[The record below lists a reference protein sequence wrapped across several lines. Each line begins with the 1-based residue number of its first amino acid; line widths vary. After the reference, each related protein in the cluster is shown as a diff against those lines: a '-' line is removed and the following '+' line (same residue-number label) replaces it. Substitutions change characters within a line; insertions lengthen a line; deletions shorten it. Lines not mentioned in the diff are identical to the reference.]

1 MWRENSGKNIMG
13 KKNGKTSGRTDPKF
27 GISRSRNPCMQN
39 FSPNGALQPQFRTP
53 QNFQLFWSL
62 LPPETRIFFRRF
74 PLFSRFWAER
84 TSRAVGNLD
93 VSVSNDPF
101 SPRNSFSSRFFGR
114 MELKRHIFGQ
124 IENYHIFCNIFI
136 VFK

>member
-1 MWRENSGKNIMG
+1 MNWTVGCKCGGKSPKSLKI
-13 KKNGKTSGRTDPKF
+13 KKKSGRTDPRF

-39 FSPNGALQPQFRTP
+39 FSPNGAFQPQFRTP

-62 LPPETRIFFRRF
+62 LPPETRFFFRRF

-93 VSVSNDPF
+93 VSVSNAPF
-101 SPRNSFSSRFFGR
+101 SPRNSFSSRFFGP
-114 MELKRHIFGQ
+114 MELENHIFGQ
-124 IENYHIFCNIFI
+124 IENSRRY
-136 VFK
+136 